1 MFDTVVVGVVRQPR
15 HKETTMF
22 TVDERIGFIRESV
35 ADLENVQVEGF
46 ATLVVEFARAFG
58 ARAIVKGLRAV
69 SDFEWEF
76 QMNNL
81 NRGLAEEIET
91 LYLMA
96 SPKYS
101 FLSSRGV
108 REIASFGGSVDDY
121 VRSGR
126 SSEVEPREIEVD
138 VLVLIDKLDE
148 LVLNARGVPMS
159 NQVRLDRD
167 EIEDIISHM
176 RATIPEEIK
185 QARWIV
191 KERQEMLAEAKREAE
206 RMIGEARD
214 HAAREASQQEVVKL
228 AERQAEDVLADARRK
243 AREMRL
249 GADDYAD
256 SILEN
261 METNLT
267 KFLSAVQRGREQLSG
282 RGDDNTDP
290 ATAGFDLS
298 HTQ

>member
-1 MFDTVVVGVVRQPR
+1 MSERIAVCPGTYDPVTVGHIDIIRRACEMFDTVVVGVVRQPR

-121 VRSGR
+121 VPAP
-126 SSEVEPREIEVD
+126 V
-138 VLVLIDKLDE
+138 
-148 LVLNARGVPMS
+148 ARTLE
-159 NQVRLDRD
+159 RLY
-167 EIEDIISHM
+167 
-176 RATIPEEIK
+176 
-185 QARWIV
+185 
-191 KERQEMLAEAKREAE
+191 
-206 RMIGEARD
+206 
-214 HAAREASQQEVVKL
+214 AA
-228 AERQAEDVLADARRK
+228 
-243 AREMRL
+243 
-249 GADDYAD
+249 GA
-256 SILEN
+256 LQ
-261 METNLT
+261 
-267 KFLSAVQRGREQLSG
+267 K
-282 RGDDNTDP
+282 
-290 ATAGFDLS
+290 
-298 HTQ
+298 